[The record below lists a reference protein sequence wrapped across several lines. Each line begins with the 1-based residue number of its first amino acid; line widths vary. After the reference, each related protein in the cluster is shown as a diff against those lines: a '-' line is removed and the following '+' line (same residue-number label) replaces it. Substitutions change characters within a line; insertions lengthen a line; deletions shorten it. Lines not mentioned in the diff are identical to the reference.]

1 MRGALHRLILFG
13 SIFPIFC
20 SPSLY
25 PQPLRRVV
33 LVVPDGAGAGH
44 WAVARIALESLIVEA
59 FPVIGLVDTRGS
71 DHIVT
76 GSAPSA
82 TAFAIGVR
90 TRMGMIGL
98 GPDSQPRQTVL
109 EAAQEQGMAT
119 GLITTTLLTDATPAA
134 FASHVPRRDH
144 LIVARQFAQAN
155 VDVMLGGGRVVFEY
169 LASDGQPP
177 ALEAMRDR
185 YTYVTSA
192 DELDAV
198 DLGAVDKLLGLFAE
212 QDMAL
217 APERSP
223 SLAEMTAVA
232 LEVLDRASTGFFL
245 LVETEETDT
254 QAHYNRPFDVISEE
268 MRALD
273 EAIRVVVAYH
283 DRHPETLIVV
293 VGDHETGGLTVHAD
307 SLGHPVVRYTTT
319 GHTAELV
326 PLFALGPGAER
337 FGGILANDQVG
348 RLLLDA
354 VRR

>member
-1 MRGALHRLILFG
+1 
-13 SIFPIFC
+13 
-20 SPSLY
+20 
-25 PQPLRRVV
+25 
-33 LVVPDGAGAGH
+33 
-44 WAVARIALESLIVEA
+44 
-59 FPVIGLVDTRGS
+59 
-71 DHIVT
+71 
-76 GSAPSA
+76 
-82 TAFAIGVR
+82 
-90 TRMGMIGL
+90 
-98 GPDSQPRQTVL
+98 
-109 EAAQEQGMAT
+109 MAT
-119 GLITTTLLTDATPAA
+119 GLVTTTLLTDATLAA
-134 FASHVPRRDH
+134 FASHVPRRAH
-144 LIVARQFAQAN
+144 LMVARQFAHAN

-169 LASDGQPP
+169 RASDSQPP
-177 ALEAMRDR
+177 PLEAMRDR

-198 DLGAVDKLLGLFAE
+198 DLSAVDKLLGLCAE

-223 SLAEMTAVA
+223 SLAAMTAVA
-232 LEVLDRASTGFFL
+232 LEVLDRASAGFFL

-254 QAHYNRPFDVISEE
+254 QAHHNRPFDVISEE